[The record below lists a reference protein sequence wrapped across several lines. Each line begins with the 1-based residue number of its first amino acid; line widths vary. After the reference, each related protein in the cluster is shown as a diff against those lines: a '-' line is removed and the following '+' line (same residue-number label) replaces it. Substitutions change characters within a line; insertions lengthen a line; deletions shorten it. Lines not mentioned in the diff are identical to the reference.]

1 MSLTIGTI
9 FTLAWYFSEY
19 NIILNNILSICI
31 CIGLIKILKFTN
43 LKMAGLSFLVTV
55 TLELIVVVV
64 IYIEEG
70 VSYNN
75 LFLNNYNFPLQ
86 MQFPTL
92 NPVYNQKCA
101 WLPITTIVF
110 PGMLLSYLRRFDSS
124 RNTKV
129 YLITATILFLLGGI
143 AWVFA
148 NIPSDVTF
156 PFGLIS

>member
-1 MSLTIGTI
+1 
-9 FTLAWYFSEY
+9 
-19 NIILNNILSICI
+19 
-31 CIGLIKILKFTN
+31 
-43 LKMAGLSFLVTV
+43 MAGLSFLVTV

-101 WLPITTIVF
+101 WLPITAIVF

-148 NIPSDVTF
+148 NIPSNVTF